1 MYKTTLILTA
11 VGALNWGLI
20 ALFNFNLVTALF
32 GVDTL
37 LTNAVY
43 LVVAASAIVV
53 VALGFMPEQ
62 STNQQQSARQKQAY
76 SN

>member
-1 MYKTTLILTA
+1 MYKTILILTA

-62 STNQQQSARQKQAY
+62 STHQQRSAA
-76 SN
+76 

>member
-1 MYKTTLILTA
+1 MYKTILILTA

-62 STNQQQSARQKQAY
+62 STNQQRSAA
-76 SN
+76 